1 MLKGVK
7 LKGAFFTEETGLD
20 LFKDNDRIAIL
31 YGKNGSGKST
41 ISKAFC
47 KAKGDP
53 VDDIKQVEVYDQEE
67 AKFLDTQCIH
77 VFNEDYINTCV
88 KIRQDGLDA
97 IVLLGEL
104 GNLEDKILDI
114 RLKIEAESTINTE
127 LKACSDEYRDINNK
141 KSPSNCK
148 LQINLGLSGEG
159 HWAEREKIINGGKR
173 NAGVTERV
181 IESIMAL
188 HPSDSLSVLKKRYEE
203 SDRLLRQVRENEAV
217 QIRNTVKLNI
227 SYDEKELQ
235 KLLAQKVEKPILSER
250 EQYLLQLIDEGEL
263 NQINKMKSVF
273 SKEKNKKMSFLLTR
287 SFQ

>member
-1 MLKGVK
+1 M
-7 LKGAFFTEETGLD
+7 
-20 LFKDNDRIAIL
+20 
-31 YGKNGSGKST
+31 
-41 ISKAFC
+41 
-47 KAKGDP
+47 
-53 VDDIKQVEVYDQEE
+53 
-67 AKFLDTQCIH
+67 
-77 VFNEDYINTCV
+77 
-88 KIRQDGLDA
+88 
-97 IVLLGEL
+97 
-104 GNLEDKILDI
+104 DI

-263 NQINKMKSVF
+263 NQINKN
-273 SKEKNKKMSFLLTR
+273 EKCF
-287 SFQ
+287 F